1 MTDMVLLPACDR
13 GARPWKNGR
22 GTTQK
27 VAIHP
32 DDAGIGDFGWRL
44 SIADVVLEDD
54 FSGFPGVDRHLMVL
68 SGRLSIR
75 IGAEP
80 PTVRG
85 IDDPEL
91 RFAGEAPVRAGPL
104 DGTVRDLNL
113 MVRRDL
119 FAGRLTRLGD
129 INGRT
134 TGDTTILVV
143 QSPLDVAVNGE
154 VQALGALDAIRL
166 RPGAMIQA
174 TGSMLLAEV
183 RRR

>member
-1 MTDMVLLPACDR
+1 MVLLPACDR
-13 GARPWKNGR
+13 RSRPWKNGR
-22 GTTQK
+22 GTTQE

-85 IDDPEL
+85 IDDLAL
-91 RFAGEAPVRAGPL
+91 RFAGETPVRAGPL

-113 MVRRDL
+113 MVRRGL
-119 FAGRLTRLGD
+119 FAGRLIRLDD
-129 INGRT
+129 IDRRT
-134 TGDTTILVV
+134 TGDATILVAP
-143 QSPLDVAVNGE
+143 SPLDVAVNGE
-154 VQALGALDAIRL
+154 VKALGALDAIRL
-166 RPGAMIQA
+166 RQ
-174 TGSMLLAEV
+174 GSTIRAKGSVLLAEV